1 MELTQLSYFLAVARQ
16 QHLTRASEQLAVT
29 QPALSHSISKL
40 EKELGVPLF
49 ERRGRNIQLNRYGD
63 LFAKRIERALSELE
77 AGQQEIA
84 EMANP
89 ETGII
94 NLTYLNILG
103 VDLIP
108 KLVRDYQ
115 RLKPKVR
122 FELIQSNLDDIHSR
136 LDSGYSDL
144 AITSKESGME
154 DREWTTMHEVPLYI
168 VVPAA
173 HRYASRSSLSLLE
186 IDEEPFIGIKNN
198 CGLKATLQSRFQHTG
213 FSLTS
218 TYDAEDLITVAGF
231 ISAGLGVS
239 VLPRT
244 AGLALEGLA
253 WLPIKEEGW
262 VWEIGA
268 MRRKDRFLSPA
279 TRQFLQYIEERK
291 DDRFSKGE

>member
-1 MELTQLSYFLAVARQ
+1 MELTQLVYFLAVARH
-16 QHLTRASEQLAVT
+16 QHLTRASEDLAVT
-29 QPALSHSISKL
+29 QPALSHAISKL

-49 ERRGRNIQLNRYGD
+49 ERVGRNVKVNRYGEI
-63 LFAKRIERALSELE
+63 FARRIERVMQELE
-77 AGQQEIA
+77 AGKHEIA
-84 EMANP
+84 ETADP

-94 NLTYLNILG
+94 SLSYLNILG

-108 KLVRDYQ
+108 NLVREYQ

-122 FELIQSNLDDIHSR
+122 FELIQGNLDDIHSQ
-136 LDSGYSDL
+136 LVNGYSDL
-144 AITSKESGME
+144 TITSKESGIE
-154 DREWTTMHEVPLYI
+154 DCEWMTMKKVPLFI

-173 HRYASRSSLSLLE
+173 HRYANRPSLSLLKLN
-186 IDEEPFIGIKNN
+186 DEPFIGIKNN

-239 VLPRT
+239 VLPHT
-244 AGLALEGLA
+244 AGLALDGLV
-253 WLPIKEEGW
+253 WLPIEEEGW

-268 MRRKDRFLSPA
+268 MWKKYRFLSPA
-279 TRQFLQYIEERK
+279 TRQFLQFATGTLDINILK
-291 DDRFSKGE
+291 A